1 MSTSPKSCKHLQSPG
16 AKEPQGQLISRESSV
31 SIALWCVHGGIHKNR
46 GGTKGLM
53 YAGMLRLSQG
63 ILMDGSP
70 KSNINS
76 YGKLTTFQ
84 RPSAGHVFLMLDFGY
99 ATRGL
104 KIVEKLTLKTYS
116 KHLQENPR
124 IAPFFHH
131 FFFTWMFWKS
141 GSWNTSFLSLVFL
154 PGAE

>member
-1 MSTSPKSCKHLQSPG
+1 M
-16 AKEPQGQLISRESSV
+16 
-31 SIALWCVHGGIHKNR
+31 SIAFWCVRGGIHKSR

-53 YAGMLRLSQG
+53 YAGMPRLSQG

-84 RPSAGHVFLMLDFGY
+84 RPSAGYVFLRLDLGC

-104 KIVEKLTLKTYS
+104 KS
-116 KHLQENPR
+116 C
-124 IAPFFHH
+124 
-131 FFFTWMFWKS
+131 
-141 GSWNTSFLSLVFL
+141 
-154 PGAE
+154 